1 MFAAMRGA
9 WNVCILK
16 VPSVFHMWLK
26 GCMVWANKSLF
37 SEVRLD
43 DEKVGKERVII
54 AVGLVLGVL

>member
-1 MFAAMRGA
+1 
-9 WNVCILK
+9 
-16 VPSVFHMWLK
+16 
-26 GCMVWANKSLF
+26 MVWANKSLF